1 MTCPRAS
8 AAVLSVEE
16 IKEEIKGE
24 INEEINVGGCRD
36 GRRVTVC
43 GIINE
48 INVQGLN
55 VPQISIMKF
64 NTMKNRSIRKI
75 SKEWLIN
82 T

>member
-8 AAVLSVEE
+8 AAVLNVEE

-24 INEEINVGGCRD
+24 INEEINMGGCRD

-64 NTMKNRSIRKI
+64 NTMKTEVYVKYQKNG
-75 SKEWLIN
+75 
-82 T
+82 